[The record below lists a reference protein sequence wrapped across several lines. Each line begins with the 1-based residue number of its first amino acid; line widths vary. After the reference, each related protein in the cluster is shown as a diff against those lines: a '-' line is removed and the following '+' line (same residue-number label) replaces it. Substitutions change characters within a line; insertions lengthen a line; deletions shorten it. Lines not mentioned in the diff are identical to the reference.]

1 MGSEVNDRPKSQTS
15 IKGFMSNVIKPKE
28 KCVEDLVEV
37 DERPKSQASIK
48 GFMSNEIK
56 ERPLTQASIQTS
68 QDQEFNTH
76 KPENSTDVKT
86 EEAQVKDE
94 SKDKTSR
101 PTHLQSFRNK
111 CSSGKDSLSHWVKDK
126 EEKWPH
132 SFQKIQ
138 KKRLAV
144 NEYISELKKEKN
156 QGRFRR
162 REG

>member
-1 MGSEVNDRPKSQTS
+1 MG
-15 IKGFMSNVIKPKE
+15 IKPKE

-48 GFMSNEIK
+48 GFMSNVIKTKEKCAQDPNEVNGRPKSQASIKGFMSNVIKPKDKCVEKTDEIE

-101 PTHLQSFRNK
+101 PTHLQSLRNK

-138 KKRLAV
+138 
-144 NEYISELKKEKN
+144 
-156 QGRFRR
+156 
-162 REG
+162 

>member
-1 MGSEVNDRPKSQTS
+1 MG
-15 IKGFMSNVIKPKE
+15 GFMSNVIKPKD
-28 KCVEDLVEV
+28 KCVEKT
-37 DERPKSQASIK
+37 DEI
-48 GFMSNEIK
+48 E

-144 NEYISELKKEKN
+144 NEYISELKKKKTKEDFGEEKDKSETSIGN
-156 QGRFRR
+156 KHITDDLPTGISS
-162 REG
+162 